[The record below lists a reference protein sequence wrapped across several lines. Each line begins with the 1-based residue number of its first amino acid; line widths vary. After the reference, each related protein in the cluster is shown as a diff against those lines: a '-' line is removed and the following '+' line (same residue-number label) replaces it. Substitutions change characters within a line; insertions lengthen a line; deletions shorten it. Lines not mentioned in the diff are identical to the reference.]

1 MLPLKCAYFKLKS
14 VTFIFKEKKGNVLC
28 VFSSYLHV
36 NVLDR
41 FIT

>member
-1 MLPLKCAYFKLKS
+1 MY
-14 VTFIFKEKKGNVLC
+14 
-28 VFSSYLHV
+28 VFTAYLHV